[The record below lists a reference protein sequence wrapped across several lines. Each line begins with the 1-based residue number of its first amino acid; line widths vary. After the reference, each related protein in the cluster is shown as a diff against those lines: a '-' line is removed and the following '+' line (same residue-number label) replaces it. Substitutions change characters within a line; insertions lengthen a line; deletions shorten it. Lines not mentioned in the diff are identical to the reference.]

1 MKIFGKELKE
11 VNKGYFGVRRC
22 TICNEE
28 LRDVDLV
35 EIHAINRMFFI
46 PVSSK
51 IIKRLL
57 VCKHCNAY
65 MEIDEKLWRYYNSYY
80 NKRFDKNTT
89 DNIIEILTTMTKQM
103 ELNGVKLSI
112 DDKASEPSLDLIY
125 NNLTKKFKVE
135 QNIEEIVSVFYK

>member
-35 EIHAINRMFFI
+35 EIYVTNRLFFI
-46 PVSSK
+46 PISSK

-112 DDKASEPSLDLIY
+112 DDKASEPSLDLIF

-135 QNIEEIVSVFYK
+135 QNIEEIVSIFYK

>member
-35 EIHAINRMFFI
+35 EIYVTNRLFFI
-46 PVSSK
+46 PISSK

-112 DDKASEPSLDLIY
+112 DDKASESSLDLIF

-135 QNIEEIVSVFYK
+135 QNIEEIVSIFYK